1 MNGLK
6 ELKELIV
13 GCVSN
18 YIGKEKHDMGIS
30 GNEGL
35 YAGGG
40 LLGQAVDF
48 QNAMMQSQLAQLDA
62 QQRAQMNMAA
72 AQRQAAMNNAFSG
85 HQQGQELSRALSTFN
100 LNANSLYTFDEL
112 NDEGSVY
119 NMPLQT
125 AIDLALN
132 TFGSGW
138 FRDEST
144 VKTLEENTDFWIKV
158 LSKIGK
164 AGRLK
169 CETCRDFNTDTVK
182 TAWKILDT
190 DHGNS

>member
-1 MNGLK
+1 
-6 ELKELIV
+6 
-13 GCVSN
+13 
-18 YIGKEKHDMGIS
+18 MGIS

-40 LLGQAVDF
+40 LLGQAADF
-48 QNAMMQSQLAQLDA
+48 QNAMMQSQQATQNSYM
-62 QQRAQMNMAA
+62 QRAQLQMQMA
-72 AQRQAAMNNAFSG
+72 QQQAAMNNAQQAQATIRKTLG
-85 HQQGQELSRALSTFN
+85 HYLLEN
-100 LNANSLYTFDEL
+100 NADWTLDEL

-125 AIDLALN
+125 AIDLAIS

-158 LSKIGK
+158 MSKLFK
-164 AGRLK
+164 ARCLK
-169 CETCRDFNTDTVK
+169 KETVRDFNLDKIT

>member
-18 YIGKEKHDMGIS
+18 YIGKEKHDMSIS
-30 GNEGL
+30 GNEGM

-40 LLGQAVDF
+40 LLGQATPHNTLLGNAAQQAT
-48 QNAMMQSQLAQLDA
+48 QNSYI
-62 QQRAQMNMAA
+62 QRAQLQMQMA
-72 AQRQAAMNNAFSG
+72 QQQAAMNNAYATQ
-85 HQQGQELSRALSTFN
+85 HVPAPNTLAAFN
-100 LNANSLYTFDEL
+100 LGANSVYTFEDL

-125 AIDLALN
+125 AVDLAIN
-132 TFGSGW
+132 VFGSGW
-138 FRDEST
+138 FKDYDT
-144 VKTLEENTDFWIKV
+144 AKALEENTDFLIKV
-158 LSKIGK
+158 MSKLYK

-169 CETCRDFNTDTVK
+169 CETCRDFNLDQAI